1 MDVNLN
7 CSIGTETSSL
17 ALSEGMS
24 LGVPCIATTFGG
36 NPYMVTDG
44 KNGFLVPE
52 RDPAAMA
59 EKICAL
65 MDDPALRKKLSA
77 GAREVYET
85 KFTASTMTRQ
95 LESMYE
101 GDLKT

>member
-1 MDVNLN
+1 
-7 CSIGTETSSL
+7 
-17 ALSEGMS
+17 MS
-24 LGVPCIATTFGG
+24 LGIPCSATTFGG

-52 RDPAAMA
+52 RDPAAVA
-59 EKICAL
+59 EKIIEL
-65 MDDPALRKKLSA
+65 IEDPALRKKLSA
-77 GAREVYET
+77 GALEAYKT